1 MARVKLAGRKPQPP
15 LELPKK
21 KSPAKSKQR
30 KLSKKKG
37 PAPRASGIKRRRTA
51 ANIAK
56 MNRKKKAEDRPIPKL
71 KKLPTKADQMKVLR
85 KQVKQHNDRA
95 CIRIPK
101 GASVKDVEDIL
112 SKRPVVSKRPKKLTK
127 EEREARRAARDKLE
141 IQKAFELRNK
151 EAENKKK
158 QAKRMDDIIRR
169 YTVAEKMAED
179 TAKKAGMV
187 GSRENPM
194 ILQPR
199 KTFTGNTVTKTKS
212 GKKRIVLTAA

>member
-37 PAPRASGIKRRRTA
+37 PAPRASGIRLPR
-51 ANIAK
+51 
-56 MNRKKKAEDRPIPKL
+56 
-71 KKLPTKADQMKVLR
+71 KLPTKAAQMKVLR

-112 SKRPVVSKRPKKLTK
+112 SKRPVVSKRPEKLTK
-127 EEREARRAARDKLE
+127 EERQARKAARDKLE

-151 EAENKKK
+151 EAENKKN
-158 QAKRMDDIIRR
+158 QAKRMDDIIKR
-169 YTVAEKMAED
+169 YTVAEKRAEN

-194 ILQPR
+194 ILQP
-199 KTFTGNTVTKTKS
+199 KKIFTGNTVTKTKS